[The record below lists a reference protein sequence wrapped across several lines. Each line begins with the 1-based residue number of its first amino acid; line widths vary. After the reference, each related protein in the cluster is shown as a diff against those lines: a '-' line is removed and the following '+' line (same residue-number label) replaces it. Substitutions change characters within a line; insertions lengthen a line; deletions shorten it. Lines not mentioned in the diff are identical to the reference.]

1 MRFFTFL
8 ENLKITPF
16 AAVVFAVAGA
26 FFAFFIAVALQK
38 MSAFFACG
46 TAFSLLALLGCEVC
60 REFSRDDKKLL
71 RVCLLCLYCMLYV
84 LYLACM
90 RAAEKRRAKKAKFA
104 AMKYREEYVLPER
117 GNGYVRD
124 KLREAALY
132 SRENAANGGAT
143 AGGVREQC
151 GINEEENINDGA
163 REANVE
169 AEHAVSL
176 LKKLRKAGLS
186 VSDRLETESLAE
198 KISNLSAKEPLSA
211 DEIRELSDC
220 FSQVL
225 KMTAKYV
232 V

>member
-1 MRFFTFL
+1 MAIILPEVKFHALFYILGKF
-8 ENLKITPF
+8 ENNAPCGGGICR
-16 AAVVFAVAGA
+16 G
-26 FFAFFIAVALQK
+26 
-38 MSAFFACG
+38 G

-143 AGGVREQC
+143 AGGVYKRSGKQKRR
-151 GINEEENINDGA
+151 GA
-163 REANVE
+163 RSERGSGARRISSEKVE
-169 AEHAVSL
+169 KSRTF
-176 LKKLRKAGLS
+176 RKRSPRNG
-186 VSDRLETESLAE
+186 
-198 KISNLSAKEPLSA
+198 EPGGKNIEFVGERNA
-211 DEIRELSDC
+211 
-220 FSQVL
+220 FG
-225 KMTAKYV
+225 
-232 V
+232 

>member
-8 ENLKITPF
+8 ENLKITPL

-26 FFAFFIAVALQK
+26 FVAFLIAVALQK
-38 MSAFFACG
+38 TSAFFACG
-46 TAFSLLALLGCEVC
+46 TALSLLALLGCEVC
-60 REFSRDDKKLL
+60 REFSRDDKKLF

-90 RAAEKRRAKKAKFA
+90 RAAEKRRAKKAKFE

-132 SRENAANGGAT
+132 SRENTANGGA
-143 AGGVREQC
+143 APCGGHEQC
-151 GINEEENINDGA
+151 GLNEAESINDER

-176 LKKLRKAGLS
+176 LKKLKP
-186 VSDRLETESLAE
+186 DF
-198 KISNLSAKEPLSA
+198 P
-211 DEIRELSDC
+211 
-220 FSQVL
+220 
-225 KMTAKYV
+225 
-232 V
+232 

>member
-8 ENLKITPF
+8 ENLKITPL

-90 RAAEKRRAKKAKFA
+90 RAAEKRRSFHGTDCISQ
-104 AMKYREEYVLPER
+104 RF
-117 GNGYVRD
+117 
-124 KLREAALY
+124 LY
-132 SRENAANGGAT
+132 
-143 AGGVREQC
+143 
-151 GINEEENINDGA
+151 I
-163 REANVE
+163 
-169 AEHAVSL
+169 
-176 LKKLRKAGLS
+176 
-186 VSDRLETESLAE
+186 
-198 KISNLSAKEPLSA
+198 
-211 DEIRELSDC
+211 
-220 FSQVL
+220 
-225 KMTAKYV
+225 
-232 V
+232 